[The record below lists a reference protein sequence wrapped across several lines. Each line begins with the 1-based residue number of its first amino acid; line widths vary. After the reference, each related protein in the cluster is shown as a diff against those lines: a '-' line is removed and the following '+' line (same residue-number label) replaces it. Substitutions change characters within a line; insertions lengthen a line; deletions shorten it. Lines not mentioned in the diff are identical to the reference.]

1 MQNCEISI
9 KYKFSDKYFIVV
21 VNYFKFVKKK
31 IEKKCSILTP
41 KFAE

>member
-1 MQNCEISI
+1 MQNLEISI
-9 KYKFSDKYFIVV
+9 KYKCGNKYFIVIL
-21 VNYFKFVKKK
+21 NYFKFMKK